1 MKIIII
7 RGVMNS
13 GKTTTSGLVYSELVD
28 RAAKEHTFNTE
39 IVNKNSL
46 KFNEKKELLDFTSVL
61 IIGKLKVGIISA
73 GDIAKDLKLNIK
85 LMISLEVD
93 ILICCARSRNQK
105 GSSYRMISEDYAKD
119 HKVIGEF
126 WTEFSSDPEQKDSIK
141 KTIVEKI
148 IYLIK

>member
-1 MKIIII
+1 M
-7 RGVMNS
+7 
-13 GKTTTSGLVYSELVD
+13 
-28 RAAKEHTFNTE
+28 
-39 IVNKNSL
+39 